1 MGIYERKMPTR
12 ELHTIPLDQQLMLP
26 DSSEESETDSKMSE
40 SGYLTESEV
49 HKSHDL
55 WRTFDS
61 VVYI

>member
-1 MGIYERKMPTR
+1 MPTR
-12 ELHTIPLDQQLMLP
+12 ELHKIPLDQQLMLP

-55 WRTFDS
+55 WRTLDS